1 MATDAE
7 YKRFFDA
14 VRDAAMFRQTVFE
27 IVAEG
32 CAVSFAHFLRE
43 CHKLVGTMVAD
54 MVPNAMA
61 IAGMMNATPGME
73 NIDQESFAAAV
84 MDARQADPGITPIGA
99 VKAALEALSG
109 EAQKGK

>member
-27 IVAEG
+27 LVAEG
-32 CAVSFAHFLRE
+32 CAVSFTTLLRDI
-43 CHKLVGTMVAD
+43 HGIVSMMVGN
-54 MVPNAMA
+54 MVPQAMEITDEMA
-61 IAGMMNATPGME
+61 KAPWLSKLS
-73 NIDQESFAAAV
+73 ESQFSAAV
-84 MDARQADPGITPIGA
+84 MAEKQKNPSISPIQA

-109 EAQKGK
+109 AGQEAK

>member
-1 MATDAE
+1 MTTDAE

-14 VRDAAMFRQTVFE
+14 VRDTAMFRQAVFE

-32 CAVSFAHFLRE
+32 CSVSFALFLRE
-43 CHKLVGTMVAD
+43 CTKLVGTMVAD

-61 IAGMMNATPGME
+61 IAGMMNATPGVE
-73 NIDQESFAAAV
+73 NMDQESFAAAV
-84 MDARQADPGITPIGA
+84 MAARQANPDITPIGA

-109 EAQKGK
+109 AAQEGK